1 MTYEQIIV
9 FLTIGVGLS
18 LVVAFVWWQNERD
31 LAPIRKAR
39 EDARKK

>member
-39 EDARKK
+39 KEADKK

>member
-9 FLTIGVGLS
+9 FVTIGVGLS

-39 EDARKK
+39 DAKKK